1 MKKNN
6 YNSVVF
12 IMILTLLSFNCLWS
26 QSSEQK
32 KSILEKSD
40 ISTLKLLRKTFE
52 IQQNSEKQRAIQ
64 KARDLQWDIFISNPN
79 GSFDELMSILPDGNP
94 LYYALQ
100 NVDAAI
106 STRTNHLQVNGSL
119 NLNLTGEGMLGGIWD
134 GGPLRTTHQEFG
146 GRAVVGDGVTELNN
160 NSFHMTHVTGTV
172 AASGVVPAAKGMA
185 THTNIRAFDWTN
197 DLSEVV
203 NEILNNGL
211 LLSNHSYGF
220 RLINLPTWFVG
231 AYSNSSR
238 NWDQIHHAAPYYLM
252 VTSAGN
258 DGNNTNAEP
267 NSFGFDKLS
276 GNKTSKN
283 NLVIGNAQDAT
294 VTQNGT
300 LVSVQISS
308 SSSQGPTDDN
318 RIKPD
323 IAGNGTLVFSSNSQ
337 SDNDY
342 ATYSGTSMS
351 GPNVMGS
358 LLLLQQ
364 YYEQLNGRFMRSST
378 LKGLVCHT
386 ANDAGAVGPD
396 PVFGWG
402 LLNAKYAAE
411 TIKENGLKAFIGEEI
426 LENNEVFSM
435 FVESDG
441 LQPLLASI
449 TWTDLPGIANTGN
462 LNETTPALVNDLD
475 IRITRNSD
483 TFFPWKLAPFA
494 TDLATR
500 NSDNAV
506 DNVERI
512 QIDNP
517 VAGTYTITVSHKGTL
532 VQNQQNFSLII
543 TGISSPFAILPQGEN
558 PVVCNLETLQIPI
571 QINKTSN
578 EAVTLSAT
586 ELPEGTSISFS
597 NNPVTET
604 SEINATLSNLDNL
617 DAGIYHFSILGNN
630 GSETET
636 RNFQFKLYRADFEPI
651 EIISPAD
658 EAVGLAPVTYF
669 AWESNA
675 NIESYIFQ
683 LAENPNFE
691 NLIID
696 IETTETNIFSENL
709 EMNKVYFWRVLPK
722 NRCGLG
728 VDVEVRSFQTGT
740 IICESTTTF
749 SGTDFSNAVIGD
761 FAGAQGEV
769 PIVVNQNF
777 SIAKIEVL
785 IDITHT
791 WVQDLTLYLEGPLE
805 IGSPR
810 FILIQEVCG
819 SEDDILATF
828 SDGGIPIEC
837 GQDPAIFGTFKPLNP
852 LANFNNMMS
861 LGTWKVIAIDNHNTD
876 GGSIDS
882 ASLVFCKSNA
892 VNQNI
897 TFNTALIETETNN
910 SKIINATEI
919 EAITPNLSEE
929 DHTYTLVNLPQ
940 KGQLKLNN
948 IALGLGDTFSQTD
961 INLGGISYENEQSE
975 DTTDAFQL
983 NISNTQNAWLPNQ
996 EVLIQIGEPLSQTE
1010 FDASDY
1016 KIYPNPTRG
1025 VVFVQLPS
1033 GDNTSQ
1039 LSIFDM
1045 QGRIIQNFTTQESMF
1060 ELNLNYFPEGLYL
1073 LQIIHE
1079 NLKFTHK
1086 ISLQNE

>member
-6 YNSVVF
+6 YINVVLT
-12 IMILTLLSFNCLWS
+12 MILTLLSINCIWS
-26 QSSEQK
+26 QSNDQK
-32 KSILEKSD
+32 RSILEKSD

-52 IQQNSEKQRAIQ
+52 IQQKSEKQRAIQ
-64 KARDLQWDIFISNPN
+64 KAKDLQWDIFTSNPN
-79 GSFDELMSILPDGNP
+79 GSFDELMSLLPDGTP
-94 LYYALQ
+94 LYFALQ

-119 NLNLTGEGMLGGIWD
+119 NLNLTGSGMLGGIWD

-146 GRAVVGDGVTELNN
+146 GRAVVGDGVIELNN

-172 AASGVVPAAKGMA
+172 AASGVVPTAKGMA
-185 THTNIRAFDWTN
+185 TQTNIRSFDWTN

-267 NSFGFDKLS
+267 NFFGFDKLS

-323 IAGNGTLVFSSNSQ
+323 IAGNGTQVFSSNSQ

-351 GPNVMGS
+351 GPNVMGT

-378 LKGLVCHT
+378 IKGLVCHT

-411 TIKENGLKAFIGEEI
+411 TIAENGLKSFIGEEI
-426 LENNEVFSM
+426 LENNEVFTM
-435 FVESDG
+435 QVESNG
-441 LQPLLASI
+441 LEPLLASI
-449 TWTDLPGIANTGN
+449 TWTDLPGIANSGS
-462 LNETTPALVNDLD
+462 LNDTTPALVNDLD
-475 IRITRNSD
+475 IRITRNTD

-494 TDLATR
+494 TNLATR

-517 VAGTYTITVSHKGTL
+517 VAGIYTITVSHKGTL
-532 VQNQQNFSLII
+532 VQNQQNFSLIV
-543 TGISSPFAILPQGEN
+543 TGTSSAFAILPQGED
-558 PVVCNLETLQIPI
+558 PIVCNLETLQIPV
-571 QINKTSN
+571 QINKTTN
-578 EAVTLSAT
+578 EPVTLSAAG
-586 ELPEGTSISFS
+586 LPEGTFISFS
-597 NNPVTET
+597 NNPITET
-604 SEINATLSNLDNL
+604 SQVTATLSNLNNL
-617 DAGIYHFSILGNN
+617 DAGIYNFTLSGN
-630 GSETET
+630 GGAETET
-636 RNFQFKLYRADFEPI
+636 RNLQFKLYRADFEPM
-651 EIISPAD
+651 ELLSPAN
-658 EAVGLAPVTYF
+658 EAIGIATATYF
-669 AWESNA
+669 EWESNI

-683 LAENPNFE
+683 LSENPNFE
-691 NLIID
+691 DLLVD
-696 IETTETNIFSENL
+696 LETTETSILSENL
-709 EMNKVYFWRVLPK
+709 EMNKVYFWRVIPK

-728 VDVEVRSFQTGT
+728 VDVEVYSFQTGT
-740 IICESTTTF
+740 IVCESNTTF
-749 SGTDFSNAVIGD
+749 SGTDLSNAVIGD

-785 IDITHT
+785 VDISHT
-791 WVQDLTLYLEGPLE
+791 WVQDLTLYLEGPTE

-810 FILIQEVCG
+810 FRLIQESCG
-819 SEDDILATF
+819 GEDDILATF
-828 SDGGIPIEC
+828 SDAGISIQC
-837 GQDPAIFGTFKPLNP
+837 GQNPAIFGTFKPVDP
-852 LANFNNMMS
+852 LANFNNLMS
-861 LGTWKVIAIDNHNTD
+861 EGTWKVIAIDNYNTD

-882 ASLVFCKSNA
+882 ASLVFCKSTA

-897 TFNTALIETETNN
+897 TFNTNLIQTEPN
-910 SKIINATEI
+910 SFKIINATEI
-919 EAITPNLSEE
+919 EANTPNLTQE

-948 IALGLGDTFSQTD
+948 IILGLGDTFSQAD
-961 INLGGISYENEQSE
+961 IDFGAISYENQQTE
-975 DTTDAFQL
+975 DTTDALIL
-983 NISNTQNAWLPNQ
+983 NISNTQNSWLPNQ
-996 EVLIQIGEPLSQTE
+996 DVLIQIGEPLSQSE
-1010 FDASDY
+1010 FDISDY
-1016 KIYPNPTRG
+1016 KIFPNPTHG

-1033 GDNTSQ
+1033 GDNPSQ
-1039 LSIFDM
+1039 LSIYDM
-1045 QGRIIQNFTTQESMF
+1045 QGRIIQNFTTQDSLF
-1060 ELNLNYFPEGLYL
+1060 ELNLNYFPDGLYIL
-1073 LQIIHE
+1073 HIVHE
-1079 NLKFTHK
+1079 NHKIIHK
-1086 ISLQNE
+1086 ISLKRN